1 MGIAFKLPVEEM
13 IIMSLLNVG
22 GCHMLMSD
30 LSVKKRMHSF
40 VFSFSFRKSLI

>member
-22 GCHMLMSD
+22 GCHMLLSD
-30 LSVKKRMHSF
+30 LSVKKRMLSS